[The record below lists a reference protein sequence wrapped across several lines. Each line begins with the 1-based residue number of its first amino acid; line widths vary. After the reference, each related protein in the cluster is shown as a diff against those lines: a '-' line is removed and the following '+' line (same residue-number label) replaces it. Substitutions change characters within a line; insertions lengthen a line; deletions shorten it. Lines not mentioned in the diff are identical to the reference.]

1 MKKKNFD
8 FKALKGTLTRE
19 EMKNIKGGDVITCT
33 NCSGLDSQ
41 TCYAKY
47 CHSTNCWIYE
57 DVESVYLCQ
66 CSGGC
71 GD

>member
-33 NCSGLDSQ
+33 NCSGLDSAS
-41 TCYAKY
+41 CWAKY
-47 CHSTNCWIYE
+47 CQSQNCWIYE
-57 DVESVYLCQ
+57 DQEQVYLCQ

-71 GD
+71 GN